1 MSPGVQH
8 TDIGAYALGA
18 LEPDERRRVEAHVA
32 HCPRCRAELPELSRI
47 AAALGTVPPENAA
60 ATPTR
65 APAEPPGRLVAL
77 IRERAAADRRRRRRD
92 LLVAAAVG
100 VVVLAGGVAVGSVVA
115 GDPTGDPTTHPA
127 DDPAA
132 PAAPD
137 VVERSATD
145 PASGASGTV
154 TMEATSWGTAVGF
167 RLDGVDGPL
176 ECELVAVTPTG
187 ERVVSGWS
195 VPDAGYGIDGSP
207 TPLTVEGG
215 VADSPDD
222 ITRFDVRTSDGR
234 TLLTIPT

>member
-115 GDPTGDPTTHPA
+115 GGPTGDPTAHPA

-132 PAAPD
+132 SD

-145 PASGASGTV
+145 PTSGASGSV

-176 ECELVAVTPTG
+176 ECELVAVTPAG

-207 TPLTVEGG
+207 APVTIEGG